1 MNKLHVDVQI
11 EKLTGRSNHSA
22 QSAQAAEKQEA
33 SLVEESQPLIKQNT
47 YQQKVEE
54 PKGRKSIYYTGPQ
67 MENRQMKMI
76 AKHDSAPEF
85 DENDFDEI
93 QKIGSDSPDVPTTSL
108 AEKAVTNQVVEVY
121 NASSND

>member
-1 MNKLHVDVQI
+1 M
-11 EKLTGRSNHSA
+11 
-22 QSAQAAEKQEA
+22 
-33 SLVEESQPLIKQNT
+33 
-47 YQQKVEE
+47 EE

-67 MENRQMKMI
+67 MENQQMKMI

-93 QKIGSDSPDVPTTSL
+93 QKIGGDSLVEAPTNL

-121 NASSND
+121 NAQSNY